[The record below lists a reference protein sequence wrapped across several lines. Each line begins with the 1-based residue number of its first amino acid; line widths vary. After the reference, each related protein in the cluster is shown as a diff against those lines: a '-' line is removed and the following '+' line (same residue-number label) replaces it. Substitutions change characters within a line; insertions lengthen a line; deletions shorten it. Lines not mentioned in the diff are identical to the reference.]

1 MLVIVSN
8 ILFFIYGKGGGNRN
22 GHKAQMGMI
31 ELKMATKKAT
41 SPYVRSLFQALQSD
55 ILKKVCNEAVRKQST
70 HGNNDF
76 CVCT

>member
-1 MLVIVSN
+1 MAR
-8 ILFFIYGKGGGNRN
+8 GDGDRN

-41 SPYVRSLFQALQSD
+41 PPYVRSLFQALQSD

-76 CVCT
+76 CICT